1 MREFNE
7 WVNKKEISINS
18 KLFKRHFNIQRP
30 SDMLKLLYNTND
42 KKKNSNLVNV
52 IKSGLNDLKKEIG
65 KMSED

>member
-1 MREFNE
+1 MNCITFTRTTTMKNNRL
-7 WVNKKEISINS
+7 VKNLMKKNLLKSLI
-18 KLFKRHFNIQRP
+18 
-30 SDMLKLLYNTND
+30 KLLYNTND